1 MDTTLPLDSHPGHLM
16 RFRRAN
22 SPCDADGSEAS
33 KFGTKIV
40 SLSTAFFVLA
50 LLSGCA
56 NYTPSASKSAHSD
69 LSGGVQSPI
78 VMCEKALEYELTHPA
93 KNSFSAVPDKVVF
106 TSVTV
111 SFEGPQTT
119 VVDGWVDSSYANGDA
134 KRADFDC
141 KFTNGVFKSVTYFDE

>member
-1 MDTTLPLDSHPGHLM
+1 MPIKKTNILG
-16 RFRRAN
+16 
-22 SPCDADGSEAS
+22 DAEKSETSKCGS
-33 KFGTKIV
+33 KIV
-40 SLSTAFFVLA
+40 SLSTMVLVLA

-56 NYTPSASKSAHSD
+56 NYSPSASKSSNSD
-69 LSGGVQSPI
+69 LAGGVQSPI
-78 VMCEKALEYELTHPA
+78 AMCEKALEYELTHPA

-119 VVDGWVDSSYANGDA
+119 VVDGWADSSYANGDA